1 MTAGDGKRVARRWAD
16 DTAGID
22 RERAAAE
29 RWVTGVVLP
38 VDGGATAGVGGCR
51 DRPAPG
57 PNLKVN

>member
-16 DTAGID
+16 DTAGMI
-22 RERAAAE
+22 AS
-29 RWVTGVVLP
+29 GPPP